1 MINRRV
7 VVIMPDTLLKAVDE
21 VASQEYG
28 SRSAL
33 IREALKY
40 LLEKRLLEETR
51 EKMAQGYRKMGKLNR
66 ELAEEGLADDAGCMD
81 EYMQSLVGGGE

>member
-21 VASQEYG
+21 VSQEYG
-28 SRSAL
+28 SRSAC

-40 LLEKRLLEETR
+40 LLEKRLLDERR
-51 EKMAQGYRKMGKLNR
+51 EKMAEGYRKMARLNQ
-66 ELAEEGLADDAGCMD
+66 ELAEEGLADVAGCID
-81 EYMQSLVGGGE
+81 EYLQLLVSGGK

>member
-21 VASQEYG
+21 VAFQEYG
-28 SRSAL
+28 SRSAF

-40 LLEKRLLEETR
+40 LLEKRLLEERR
-51 EKMAQGYRKMGKLNR
+51 EKMAEGYQKMARLNQ
-66 ELAEEGLADDAGCMD
+66 ELAEEGLADAAGIM
-81 EYMQSLVGGGE
+81 EKYLQSLVSGGK

>member
-21 VASQEYG
+21 VSQEYG
-28 SRSAL
+28 SRSAC

-40 LLEKRLLEETR
+40 LLEKRLLDER
-51 EKMAQGYRKMGKLNR
+51 RKRWPKGTGKWQ
-66 ELAEEGLADDAGCMD
+66 D
-81 EYMQSLVGGGE
+81 